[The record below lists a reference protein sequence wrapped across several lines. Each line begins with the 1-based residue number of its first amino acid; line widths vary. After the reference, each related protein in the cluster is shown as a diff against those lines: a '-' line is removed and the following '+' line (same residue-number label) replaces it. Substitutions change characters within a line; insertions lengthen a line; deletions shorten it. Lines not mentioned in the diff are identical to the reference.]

1 MGDLFTPEVTAMI
14 VKTIKQQVDGPDGAS
29 IRVTILGEGNP
40 KSENGALP
48 VILTANATY
57 PEGAPLSTM
66 PPSLLIALPEL
77 PKTLE
82 FRFVGRSLI
91 LRDAQANLI
100 VDVIQAA
107 F

>member
-1 MGDLFTPEVTAMI
+1 MI
-14 VKTIKQQVDGPDGAS
+14 VKTIKQLVDGPDGSS
-29 IRVTILGEGNP
+29 IRVIILGDGNP
-40 KSENGALP
+40 KSGNAPLP
-48 VILTANATY
+48 VNLAVNTAY
-57 PEGAPLSTM
+57 PETASLSTM
-66 PPSLLIALPEL
+66 PPSLLLALPAL

-100 VDVIQAA
+100 VDVIQNA